1 MGKRAFPAFAS
12 TSLFDFCDLSDA
24 QELAGIKTLDLCYI
38 RVSCSD
44 LHPWHGSNRPP
55 NGMVTSPASLQ
66 PPNCRTSSLSE
77 EPLDIRML
85 GKRKHVMTLWS
96 SYVLPAD
103 TISHGCRKRCGGQA
117 FLLLFLVL
125 DGYRL
130 VLLRLPEILAV
141 GSHPTVHIWNR
152 HKKSNQNRRLHTN
165 SHHDPIKIT
174 CASPAA
180 SCLWASH
187 FSFFLTLPFNPP
199 ATKEYNPKLMLPMDL
214 TAVLKTFL
222 GNFKGFLLYYFIS
235 GMYIIYLGT
244 QRKMIQ
250 SVNRPCL
257 AGGFQSTLLS
267 TPDTLNKVRSQ
278 WFERISN
285 GQSCGFHWK
294 CGRYPQHRNFDGKT
308 IIHQI
313 LGNKRLLSDAE
324 CVWPPLCR
332 CQTRPLY
339 TLHTLEFVQMGTPFE
354 KSGRNL
360 SSHPRVLDSNTDIVP
375 VTKTLGLKENMT
387 HHRQI
392 QLCYVSY
399 VNIDSHYQLAQELIF
414 CPYSRIAWNLLLN
427 DLQDLRRFFNMVDPT
442 KNVFFSTKADYSEV
456 FLGGTYWGYLLPNA
470 PVALIQD
477 RSSFD
482 DQIDSGGAQMLC
494 PACPTLV
501 DSSKFRCTEQIP
513 KSCFEKS
520 PRSEVSPWWRD
531 ISSCWQQILAF
542 PRLQQVVLLNG
553 RGDPYGNSKR
563 NLVDLDGKWWKV
575 IRNVGNEPSL
585 ETGWVQELFSQNRG
599 WSHFGGQIQYCHTW
613 GEWTFTTPTTPT
625 TPSHFWCPPGVK
637 RPMAPTDERP
647 KGLRERDAF
656 LRRQDSQLLD
666 LGNSWWIHGRFMVD
680 SWGIQMEHSWDI
692 RG

>member
-1 MGKRAFPAFAS
+1 MAWS
-12 TSLFDFCDLSDA
+12 
-24 QELAGIKTLDLCYI
+24 Q
-38 RVSCSD
+38 VQ
-44 LHPWHGSNRPP
+44 LHFNRPTAAP
-55 NGMVTSPASLQ
+55 PHFRKSLWTSGWARGS
-66 PPNCRTSSLSE
+66 
-77 EPLDIRML
+77 
-85 GKRKHVMTLWS
+85 TLWS

-103 TISHGCRKRCGGQA
+103 TISHCCRKRCGGQA

-141 GSHPTVHIWNR
+141 RSHPTVHIWNR

-199 ATKEYNPKLMLPMDL
+199 ATKEYNPKLMLPMAL

-278 WFERISN
+278 CFERISN

-339 TLHTLEFVQMGTPFE
+339 TLHTLEFVQMETPFE

-375 VTKTLGLKENMT
+375 VPRLWDWRKTWLTTGNTAVLCQLCE
-387 HHRQI
+387 HRQP
-392 QLCYVSY
+392 LSASTRT
-399 VNIDSHYQLAQELIF
+399 NILPIFQNSLESVAQ
-414 CPYSRIAWNLLLN
+414 W
-427 DLQDLRRFFNMVDPT
+427 PT
-442 KNVFFSTKADYSEV
+442 
-456 FLGGTYWGYLLPNA
+456 
-470 PVALIQD
+470 
-477 RSSFD
+477 
-482 DQIDSGGAQMLC
+482 
-494 PACPTLV
+494 
-501 DSSKFRCTEQIP
+501 
-513 KSCFEKS
+513 
-520 PRSEVSPWWRD
+520 RSE
-531 ISSCWQQILAF
+531 A
-542 PRLQQVVLLNG
+542 LL
-553 RGDPYGNSKR
+553 
-563 NLVDLDGKWWKV
+563 
-575 IRNVGNEPSL
+575 
-585 ETGWVQELFSQNRG
+585 
-599 WSHFGGQIQYCHTW
+599 
-613 GEWTFTTPTTPT
+613 
-625 TPSHFWCPPGVK
+625 
-637 RPMAPTDERP
+637 
-647 KGLRERDAF
+647 
-656 LRRQDSQLLD
+656 
-666 LGNSWWIHGRFMVD
+666 
-680 SWGIQMEHSWDI
+680 
-692 RG
+692 